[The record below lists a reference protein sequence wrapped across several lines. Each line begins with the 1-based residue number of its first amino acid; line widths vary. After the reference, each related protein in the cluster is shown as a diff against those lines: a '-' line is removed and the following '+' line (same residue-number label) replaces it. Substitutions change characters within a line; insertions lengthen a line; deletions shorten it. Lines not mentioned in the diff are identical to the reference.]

1 MTLRRMSFGT
11 KLLLTLLLVSGVTV
25 SFVCAAMVINGLID
39 ARRKTLDTLGTYA
52 DMIGRNTTAA
62 IMFDDPEAGHD
73 ILSALRAVPAVMKA
87 EILRPDGSVFAEY
100 APPAAADAQH
110 ETKGLDPQPGEFLT
124 RGSVL
129 ALSRTIAIEGEPLGR
144 IRLYYDMQQT
154 YAEIRNNNLLAL
166 AVGGVAMIGATA
178 LGSRVRKRVSQP
190 VGELVRVSRAV
201 CEHQDYSQRARHDRA
216 DDVGQVMDAFN
227 SMLSTIELRQEQ
239 LQRAHDHLEQRVRE
253 RTADLEVA
261 RLKAEAAN
269 RSKTNFLANMSH
281 EIRTPMT
288 AILGFA
294 DLMFDPRQSPSDRL
308 DCIQTIRRN
317 GEYLLELIN
326 GILDL
331 SRIEAG
337 RLPVERT
344 TCHPIE
350 VMQDVVQLM
359 QVRGDAKHIEL
370 RLAFDTPMPETI
382 RSDPTR
388 LRQVLINLVANAIKF
403 TDHGCVR
410 VGARFEPR
418 NGHDP
423 QLYIAVADTGIGIE
437 PEQIGRLFEPFTQA
451 DGSIT
456 RRFGG
461 SGLGLTI
468 SRRLAHMLGG
478 DLTVTSTPQH
488 GSTFT
493 LSISTGPIDGARMIE
508 APHAYVRPAPR
519 EDTPVVQRLDAR
531 VLLVEDGP
539 DNQRL
544 ISFILR
550 KAGANVALVSD
561 GKSAVEQVDASA
573 TTAPF
578 DLVLMDMQMPI
589 MDGYTATREL
599 RSRGYRGTIIALTAH
614 ALPGDREK
622 CLAAGCDDYLTKPI
636 VAAELIARLRRHVA
650 QVAAPISPVEDRVSF
665 QQTVSPV

>member
-1 MTLRRMSFGT
+1 MHYVANVLDLLPGAAYRRAGGHGFPFLSVTPTIVELTGRPLSDFSCDRRVG
-11 KLLLTLLLVSGVTV
+11 LLE
-25 SFVCAAMVINGLID
+25 LIHEED
-39 ARRKTLDTLGTYA
+39 RQRVAREL
-52 DMIGRNTTAA
+52 TAA
-62 IMFDDPEAGHD
+62 IEARRSFEIEYRLKHVDGAPRHVLDRGRPASAFDADSIHIDGVLVDQTALKRAEKRASD
-73 ILSALRAVPAVMKA
+73 YEIAMQSA
-87 EILRPDGSVFAEY
+87 
-100 APPAAADAQH
+100 AQ
-110 ETKGLDPQPGEFLT
+110 
-124 RGSVL
+124 
-129 ALSRTIAIEGEPLGR
+129 ALE
-144 IRLYYDMQQT
+144 
-154 YAEIRNNNLLAL
+154 
-166 AVGGVAMIGATA
+166 GVAA
-178 LGSRVRKRVSQP
+178 Q
-190 VGELVRVSRAV
+190 
-201 CEHQDYSQRARHDRA
+201 
-216 DDVGQVMDAFN
+216 
-227 SMLSTIELRQEQ
+227 
-239 LQRAHDHLEQRVRE
+239 
-253 RTADLEVA
+253 
-261 RLKAEAAN
+261 AEAAA
-269 RSKTNFLANMSH
+269 RAKSEFIANMSH

>member
-1 MTLRRMSFGT
+1 MQFVANVLDLLPGAAYRRAGDEGYPFLSVT
-11 KLLLTLLLVSGVTV
+11 PAIERLTGRPLSDFAPYRRIGALE
-25 SFVCAAMVINGLID
+25 LIHEED
-39 ARRKTLDTLGTYA
+39 RQRVARELS
-52 DMIGRNTTAA
+52 AA
-62 IMFDDPEAGHD
+62 IDERRCF
-73 ILSALRAVPAVMKA
+73 
-87 EILRPDGSVFAEY
+87 EIEYRLKHVDGAPRHVLDRGRP
-100 APPAAADAQH
+100 APPLGGAIHIDGVLVDQTALKRAEQRASDYEIAMKSAAQ
-110 ETKGLDPQPGEFLT
+110 
-124 RGSVL
+124 
-129 ALSRTIAIEGEPLGR
+129 ALE
-144 IRLYYDMQQT
+144 
-154 YAEIRNNNLLAL
+154 
-166 AVGGVAMIGATA
+166 GVAA
-178 LGSRVRKRVSQP
+178 Q
-190 VGELVRVSRAV
+190 
-201 CEHQDYSQRARHDRA
+201 
-216 DDVGQVMDAFN
+216 
-227 SMLSTIELRQEQ
+227 
-239 LQRAHDHLEQRVRE
+239 
-253 RTADLEVA
+253 
-261 RLKAEAAN
+261 AEAAA
-269 RSKTNFLANMSH
+269 RAKSEFIANMSH

-337 RLPVERT
+337 RLPVEQT
-344 TCHPIE
+344 SCHPIE

-359 QVRGDAKHIEL
+359 QVRADSKHIEL
-370 RLAFDTPMPETI
+370 HLAFDTPMPETI

-403 TDHGCVR
+403 TERGSVR
-410 VGARFEPR
+410 VRARFEPR
-418 NGHDP
+418 DGRDP
-423 QLYIAVADTGIGIE
+423 RLCIAVADTGIGIA

-468 SRRLAHMLGG
+468 SKRLAHMLGG
-478 DLTVTSTPQH
+478 ELTVISTPRR

-493 LSISTGPIDGARMIE
+493 LSVATGPTDGVRMIE
-508 APHAYVRPAPR
+508 APHTYIRPAPR
-519 EDTPVVQRLDAR
+519 DTAPPVQRLHAR

-550 KAGANVALVSD
+550 KAGADVTLACD
-561 GKSAVEQVDASA
+561 GKSAIEQIGANAAES
-573 TTAPF
+573 PF

-599 RSRGYRGTIIALTAH
+599 RLRGYRGRIIALTAH

-622 CLAAGCDDYLTKPI
+622 CLASGCDDYLTKPI
-636 VAAELIARLRRHVA
+636 VAAELIGRLQRQAVKSGPP
-650 QVAAPISPVEDRVSF
+650 APHLEDGILI